1 MIKPELE
8 IFNIIF
14 SNVPEDFKKIKNK
27 LNGNELKNITEY
39 RNLEEKNDL
48 YLIISSS
55 KGNNTPISIVII
67 T

>member
-1 MIKPELE
+1 MFLKI
-8 IFNIIF
+8 
-14 SNVPEDFKKIKNK
+14 FKKIKNK
-27 LNGNELKNITEY
+27 LNGKNELKNITEY